1 MKMLY
6 MFLLSKAKILQGKTP
21 EKKSFKEG
29 AFLCVEEDTFR
40 EVEVYPE
47 ELYSLA
53 RSDDEEKLSYDMTLR

>member
-21 EKKSFKEG
+21 EKKSFKES

-40 EVEVYPE
+40 EVEVYPD
-47 ELYSLA
+47 EL
-53 RSDDEEKLSYDMTLR
+53 